1 MPTDT
6 AFWDTS
12 ALVPLCCRQAASLR
26 ARQLRR
32 NYARVAVWW
41 GCQVEAHSAL
51 QRLRAGSL
59 LSAGELQWGS
69 QRLEVMCGGWLEVKP
84 VEKVRVLA
92 VTLPAVYSLRALD
105 SFQLAAALVWCQ
117 ERPRQRH
124 FVCFDEKLAEAAGKA
139 GFTVVN

>member
-1 MPTDT
+1 MPTDS

-41 GCQVEAHSAL
+41 GCQVEAQSAL

-59 LSAGELQWGS
+59 LSAGELQWGL
-69 QRLEVMCGGWLEVKP
+69 QRLEVMRGGWLEVKP

-92 VTLPAVYSLRALD
+92 VTLPGVYGLRALD

-117 ERPRQRH
+117 ERPRRRH
-124 FVCFDEKLAEAAGKA
+124 FVCFDEKLAEAAERA